1 MSSPSALSPDL
12 GTPAAT
18 SSGESTGVEQ
28 RTALVTGAGRGL
40 GAAIALALAADG
52 CAVAVNDLPDSPR
65 AAEVVD
71 AVHAAG
77 GRAILAPGDITTPD
91 GVQTAVAAAE
101 NELGPV
107 GVLVPCATGPQPEV
121 PLDRMTWD
129 DLLLPLR
136 FFTLSPLLLVQ
147 AVLPAMRA
155 AGGGRVVMMGSD
167 LAQRTDV
174 GWSAY
179 SGAKAAQL
187 ALVRTWAR
195 ELAPDGITVNAV
207 APGWIPVE
215 RHADTPTEY
224 LEAYAARVPLGRM
237 GTPAEVAAAVV
248 WLASPGASFV
258 TGEQVTVNGGHS
270 LT

>member
-1 MSSPSALSPDL
+1 MRSDTRSQ
-12 GTPAAT
+12 
-18 SSGESTGVEQ
+18 GVER

-40 GAAIALALAADG
+40 GAAIALALADDG
-52 CAVAVNDLPDSPR
+52 WSVAVNDLPASPG
-65 AAEVVD
+65 AAGVVD
-71 AVHAAG
+71 AVRASG
-77 GRAILAPGDITTPD
+77 GSAVLAPGDVTTPE
-91 GVQTAVAAAE
+91 GVRAVVSAAE
-101 NELGPV
+101 DGLGPV

-121 PLDRMTWD
+121 PVDRMTWD

-147 AVLPAMRA
+147 AVLPGMRS
-155 AGGGRVVMMGSD
+155 AGGGRVVMVGSD

-195 ELAPDGITVNAV
+195 ELAPDGVTVNAV

-215 RHADTPTEY
+215 RHAGTPPEF
-224 LEAYAARVPLGRM
+224 LEAYTARVPLGRM
-237 GTPAEVAAAVV
+237 GTPADVAAAVV
-248 WLASPGASFV
+248 WLASAGASFV
-258 TGEQVTVNGGHS
+258 TGEQVTVNGGHG

>member
-1 MSSPSALSPDL
+1 MD
-12 GTPAAT
+12 PASEAA
-18 SSGESTGVEQ
+18 SRV
-28 RTALVTGAGRGL
+28 ALVTGAGRGL
-40 GAAIALALAADG
+40 GAAIATALAADG
-52 CAVAVNDLPDSPR
+52 WAVAVNDLPG
-65 AAEVVD
+65 AAGASDVVEGIR
-71 AVHAAG
+71 AAG
-77 GRAILAPGDITTPD
+77 GRAAIALGDVTAPE
-91 GVQTAVAAAE
+91 GVEAVVAAAE
-101 NELGPV
+101 RAFGPV
-107 GVLVPCATGPQPEV
+107 GALVPCATGPQPTTPVE
-121 PLDRMTWD
+121 RMTWD

-136 FFTLSPLLLVQ
+136 CFTLSPLLLVQ
-147 AVLPAMRA
+147 AVLPGMRA
-155 AGGGRVVMMGSD
+155 RGGGRVVMIGSD

-195 ELAPDGITVNAV
+195 ELGPHGITVNSV

-215 RHADTPTEY
+215 RHTDAAIEH
-224 LEAYAARVPLGRM
+224 LEAYVERVPLQRM

-258 TGEQVTVNGGHS
+258 TGEQVTVNGGHG

>member
-1 MSSPSALSPDL
+1 MSSDTRFPDV
-12 GTPAAT
+12 GR
-18 SSGESTGVEQ
+18 S
-28 RTALVTGAGRGL
+28 TALVTGAGRGL
-40 GAAIALALAADG
+40 GAAIATALAADG
-52 CAVAVNDLPDSPR
+52 YAVAVNDLPDSPG
-65 AAEVVD
+65 AAGVVD
-71 AVHAAG
+71 AVRAAG
-77 GRAILAPGDITTPD
+77 GSAVLAPGDVTTPE
-91 GVQTAVAAAE
+91 GVRAVVSAAE
-101 NELGPV
+101 DGLGPV

-121 PLDRMTWD
+121 PVDRMTWD

-147 AVLPAMRA
+147 AVLPGMRA
-155 AGGGRVVMMGSD
+155 AGGGRVVMVGSD

-195 ELAPDGITVNAV
+195 ELAPDGVTVNAV

-215 RHADTPTEY
+215 RHDGTPPEF
-224 LEAYAARVPLGRM
+224 LEAYTARVPLGRM
-237 GTPAEVAAAVV
+237 GTPADVAAAVV
-248 WLASPGASFV
+248 WLVSAGASFV
-258 TGEQVTVNGGHS
+258 TGEQVTVNGGHG